1 MDKNLQLSGKFKIA
15 MFVLIAIG
23 LVTVIAGFMSG
34 KMERTW
40 ANLLLN
46 NFYFFMLAI
55 GGAFWLA
62 MQAIT
67 QSGWSA
73 GLLRIPQAMGNY
85 IIVSFFLWI
94 VMFFGLHDLFHWS
107 HPEAVAHDALLQ
119 HKEPYLNVTFLIIR
133 YVVFFVLWIYLTQ
146 RLRKLSLEEDKHGGL
161 TYFYKAEFT
170 SKVFIFV
177 FAFSFSLFTIDWLMS
192 LDAHWFSTVYPAK
205 MFISAFFHGAAIVTG
220 IVIILWKQGYLP
232 FVNKSHFHD
241 LSKYI
246 FALSIIWAYLWFA
259 QYLLIWYANIPEETI
274 YYVPRTLEYYKFFFY
289 AELVVN
295 WLFPFLFLMWNRI
308 AKNPNAL
315 LFAVIVVS
323 IGQWIELYMAIF
335 PDTVEQHTIGWLEI
349 GTALG
354 FWGIFAFTVGWS
366 LSKMKLVPKNHPYIQ
381 ESIHHHA

>member
-1 MDKNLQLSGKFKIA
+1 MDKKLQLSGKFKIA

-23 LVTVIAGFMSG
+23 LITVIAGFMSG
-34 KMERTW
+34 HMERTW

-46 NFYFFMLAI
+46 NFYFFMFAI

-73 GLLRIPQAMGNY
+73 GLLRIPQAMGSY

-94 VMFFGLHDLFHWS
+94 IMFFGLHDLYHWS

-133 YVVFFVLWIYLTQ
+133 YVIFFLLWIYLTQ
-146 RLRKLSLEEDKHGGL
+146 RINKLSKEEDKHGGL
-161 TYFYKAEFT
+161 TYFNKTEFT

-205 MFISAFFHGAAIVTG
+205 MFISAFFHGSAIVTA

-274 YYVPRTLEYYKFFFY
+274 YYIPRTLEYYKFFFY

-315 LFAVIVVS
+315 LFTVIVIS

-335 PDTVEQHTIGWLEI
+335 PDTVPDHVIGWLEI

-354 FWGIFAFTVGWS
+354 FWGVFSLTVGWS
-366 LSKMKLVPKNHPYIQ
+366 LTKMNLVPKNHPYLQ

>member
-34 KMERTW
+34 EMERTW

-85 IIVSFFLWI
+85 IIISFFLWI

-205 MFISAFFHGAAIVTG
+205 MFISAFFHGAAIVTA

-289 AELVVN
+289 AELIVN

-315 LFAVIVVS
+315 LFTVIVVS

-335 PDTVEQHTIGWLEI
+335 PDTVEQHAIGWLEI

-366 LSKMKLVPKNHPYIQ
+366 LSKMNLVPKNHPYIQ